1 MNYDN
6 QWRQIDA
13 IKEPENTNKIDPVN
27 FNEMTHKKMI
37 LQVLAIEKNYK
48 DLVSEIQEVT
58 AKGTNYAKKLCK
70 IWIEKNL
77 ITKNYKND
85 YQKNF

>member
-6 QWRQIDA
+6 QWRQVDSY
-13 IKEPENTNKIDPVN
+13 KEPENTKKNDPLT
-27 FNEMTHKKMI
+27 FNEMNHKKMI

-48 DLVSEIQEVT
+48 DLVAEIQEVT
-58 AKGTNYAKKLCK
+58 AKGTNYAKKICK

-77 ITKNYKND
+77 ITKNYNNV